1 LGEGFVKVVLLGT
14 GICPFLYL
22 GMCKLDRGFGCFM
35 GFGKQ
40 EMGTLAGQIRAVALP
55 LCQDEDLELV
65 HVEYVPGDNEA
76 MVRVYIDKPGGI
88 TMDDCVLV
96 SRQLGD
102 LIDIQLTRL
111 GRYRLEVSSPGSNR
125 PLNQKK
131 DFHRFTGE
139 RIKIETYEAIEGQK
153 KFTGV
158 LEKTNDDSVVIAV
171 DGKKVEIPDLMISKA
186 MLSGQ

>member
-1 LGEGFVKVVLLGT
+1 M
-14 GICPFLYL
+14 GI
-22 GMCKLDRGFGCFM
+22 
-35 GFGKQ
+35 GKQ
-40 EMGTLAGQIRAVALP
+40 DDAGTLAGKIRAVALP
-55 LCQDEDLELV
+55 LCQDEGLELV
-65 HVEYVPGDNEA
+65 HVECIPSDVEA
-76 MVRVYIDKPGGI
+76 MVRVYIDKPDGI

-102 LIDIQLTRL
+102 LIDIQLTRM
-111 GRYRLEVSSPGSNR
+111 GRYRLEVSSPGPKR

-131 DFHRFTGE
+131 DFYRFTGE
-139 RIKIETYEAIEGQK
+139 IIKIETYEAIEGQK

-171 DGKKVEIPDLMISKA
+171 DGKKVEIADLMISKA